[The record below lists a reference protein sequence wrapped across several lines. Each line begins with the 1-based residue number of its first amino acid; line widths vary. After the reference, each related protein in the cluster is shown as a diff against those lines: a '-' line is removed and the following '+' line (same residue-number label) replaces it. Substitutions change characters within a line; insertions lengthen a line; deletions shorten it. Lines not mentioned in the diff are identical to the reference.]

1 MLLLQTA
8 GSHTTEPGWCPVWT
22 AEHEPVGA
30 TARYRHH
37 LVRPEPT
44 GRAGL
49 RARASAVRHA
59 GTCSCQRSTSHRYA
73 LVPAQYV
80 TQVRARVSAVR
91 HTGMFSLEVQYF
103 THL

>member
-1 MLLLQTA
+1 MCTLLNLYHIAAVAPDSCFYFKLQVPIRPNLGGVQYGQLNTNLSGLPPGTA
-8 GSHTTEPGWCPVWT
+8 IISSGQNLQGVQ
-22 AEHEPVGA
+22 G
-30 TARYRHH
+30 
-37 LVRPEPT
+37 
-44 GRAGL
+44 
-49 RARASAVRHA
+49 
-59 GTCSCQRSTSHRYA
+59 YA